1 MTARYIE
8 MTPRTTG
15 GLAFAWARNNP
26 HRINSTKFFH
36 ILMRS
41 QEICP
46 PPHYLFKK
54 ILVSG
59 ILATITLVSFGAAAD
74 LWGVTAL
81 SPEGSAWEEV
91 AVSGD
96 SLIAQTAPPHGGIV
110 LYSLSTGESRHLDH
124 DTRESWHLAPEKRHI
139 SGPPDISGRY
149 ATWTR
154 TFPPLTGNEQGG
166 FMSERKEVVLADL
179 VTGTEQV
186 IEEGHWYGKRVKVA
200 SDLVCW
206 MEGDYSGQEFTST
219 LRVHHIREGRTRSVK
234 TFKGAATLGDIDGDW
249 VVLTDPEQKNA
260 VVALNISEGTE
271 VVLSGPGRNPGDFS
285 VSGGCVLWV
294 KKDVNGLFSKNPE
307 TFQSISTDSVLSL
320 ISLPG
325 GGVQDLASASLAGEG
340 RGPGNITMDGTD
352 LANAVIEGDYAAWVL
367 TEYVTGERHSAIV
380 VRRLSDG
387 VGSRIGRDGIIKAL
401 FISDGKLFWQE
412 CTAPVA
418 PCQVYCAVPAAAE
431 S

>member
-15 GLAFAWARNNP
+15 GLAFAWVRNNP
-26 HRINSTKFFH
+26 HRINSIKFFH

-41 QEICP
+41 QGICL

-81 SPEGSAWEEV
+81 SPEGSACEKV

-96 SLIAQTAPPHGGIV
+96 RLVVQAVLPEEGIV
-110 LYSLSTGESRHLDH
+110 LYSLSTGESRYLDH
-124 DTRESWHLAPEKRHI
+124 AANKSEYFAPEAWYTT
-139 SGPPDISGRY
+139 GPPDVSGRY

-154 TFPPLTGNEQGG
+154 TFPLLPGKEQGC
-166 FMSERKEVVLADL
+166 FMNERGEVVLADL
-179 VTGTEQV
+179 VASTEQV
-186 IEEGHWYGKRVKVA
+186 IDKGYGYGEAVKIA
-200 SDLVCW
+200 GDLVCW
-206 MEGDYSGQEFTST
+206 MESDYSGQEITST
-219 LRVHHIREGRTRSVK
+219 LRVHDIGEGQTRSVK

-249 VVLTDPEQKNA
+249 AVLTDPEQKNA

-285 VSGGCVLWV
+285 VSDGHVLWV
-294 KKDVNGLFSKNPE
+294 KKDFNGLFSRNPE
-307 TFQSISTDSVLSL
+307 SLQSISTDSVLSF

-325 GGVQDLASASLAGEG
+325 GAVQDLASASLAGEG

-352 LANAVIEGDYAAWVL
+352 LGNAVIAGDLAAWVL
-367 TEYVTGERHSAIV
+367 TEYADRERHSAIV
-380 VRRLSDG
+380 VRRFSDG
-387 VGSRIGRDGIIKAL
+387 AENRIGREGIIKAL
-401 FISDGKLFWQE
+401 FISDGKLIWQE